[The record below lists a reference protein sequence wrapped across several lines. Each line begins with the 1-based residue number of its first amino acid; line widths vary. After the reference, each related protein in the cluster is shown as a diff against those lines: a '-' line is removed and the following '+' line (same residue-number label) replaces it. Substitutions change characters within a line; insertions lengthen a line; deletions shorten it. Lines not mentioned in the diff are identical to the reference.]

1 MRSAVTPSILRRR
14 EARTYFDA
22 GPAIMPGLGQCASV
36 SARHVRAPACQ
47 VKAGRQYRMC
57 VLVTQQWFAKYAM

>member
-22 GPAIMPGLGQCASV
+22 GSGVTPELGQCASV
-36 SARHVRAPACQ
+36 SAGVTSG
-47 VKAGRQYRMC
+47 AGLPGQGEAVDRLD
-57 VLVTQQWFAKYAM
+57 VLVTQQ